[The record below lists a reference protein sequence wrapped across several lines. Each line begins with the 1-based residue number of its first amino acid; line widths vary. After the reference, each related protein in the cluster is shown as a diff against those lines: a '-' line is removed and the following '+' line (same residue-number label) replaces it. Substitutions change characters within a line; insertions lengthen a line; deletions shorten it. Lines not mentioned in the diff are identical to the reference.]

1 MKKKWL
7 KMQNNK
13 EKVFFESLSE
23 YTDNVHKTGNILLDF
38 CELIKRS
45 NKLYNLTSIV
55 ETKEMLSK
63 HILDSLSI
71 KHLIKGKNILDIGS
85 GAGLPGIPLAV
96 TSPDKKFLL
105 LDSNNKKI
113 IFLNHV
119 KINLDIKNI
128 DLVHERIEDFN
139 DEIGFDTIICRSYAS
154 LSKIYLNSKK
164 HLKDHGIIIAMKG
177 KEPYQELKELR
188 EVDKNICFNVETLN
202 VPRLS
207 AERHAII
214 IYKK

>member
-1 MKKKWL
+1 
-7 KMQNNK
+7 MQNNK

-71 KHLIKGKNILDIGS
+71 KHLLRGKDVLDVGS
-85 GAGLPGIPLAV
+85 GAGLPGIPLAIV
-96 TSPDKKFLL
+96 DPETRFLL

-119 KINLDIKNI
+119 KINLNIKNI

-139 DEIGFDTIICRSYAS
+139 NEDGFDTVICRSYGS
-154 LSKIYLNSKK
+154 LSTIYSNSKR
-164 HLKDHGIIIAMKG
+164 HLRDKGIIIAMKG
-177 KEPYQELKELR
+177 KDPFKEVEDLQAI
-188 EVDKNICFNVETLN
+188 DKNIHIEIQNLN
-202 VPRLS
+202 VPGLS
-207 AERHAII
+207 AERHAVII
-214 IYKK
+214 NKK

>member
-23 YTDNVHKTGNILLDF
+23 YTDNVHKTGSILLDF
-38 CELIKRS
+38 CELIKKS

-164 HLKDHGIIIAMKG
+164 HLKDRGIIIAMKG
-177 KEPYQELKELR
+177 KEPYQELKELK
-188 EVDKNICFNVETLN
+188 EVDKNICFNVEALY
-202 VPRLS
+202 VPRLA

-214 IYKK
+214 IYKN

>member
-1 MKKKWL
+1 
-7 KMQNNK
+7 MQNNK
-13 EKVFFESLSE
+13 DAFFAALEE
-23 YTDNVHKTGNILLDF
+23 YTNSGLQIGNILLNF
-38 CELIKRS
+38 CKLIQKS
-45 NKLYNLTSIV
+45 NKLYNLTSIIQT
-55 ETKEMLSK
+55 EEMLSK

-71 KHLIKGKNILDIGS
+71 NYLIKGKNVLDIGS

-96 TSPDKKFLL
+96 INPDINFLL

-119 KINLDIKNI
+119 KINLNIKNI
-128 DLVHERIEDFN
+128 DLVHARIEDFN
-139 DEIGFDTIICRSYAS
+139 NDVRFDTIICRSYAS

-164 HLKDHGIIIAMKG
+164 HLKDRGIIIAMKG

-188 EVDKNICFNVETLN
+188 EISKDICVDVKSLN
-202 VPRLS
+202 VPGLV

>member
-1 MKKKWL
+1 
-7 KMQNNK
+7 MQNNK
-13 EKVFFESLSE
+13 DAFFAALEE
-23 YTDNVHKTGNILLDF
+23 YTNSGLQIGNILLNF
-38 CELIKRS
+38 CKLIQKS
-45 NKLYNLTSIV
+45 NKLYNLTSIIQT
-55 ETKEMLSK
+55 EEMLSK

-71 KHLIKGKNILDIGS
+71 NYLIKGKNVLDIGS

-96 TSPDKKFLL
+96 INPDINFLL

-119 KINLDIKNI
+119 KINLNIKNI
-128 DLVHERIEDFN
+128 DLVHARIEDFN
-139 DEIGFDTIICRSYAS
+139 NDVRFDTIICRSYAS

-164 HLKDHGIIIAMKG
+164 HLKNRGIIIAMKG

-188 EVDKNICFNVETLN
+188 EISKDICVDVKSLN
-202 VPRLS
+202 VPGLV

>member
-1 MKKKWL
+1 
-7 KMQNNK
+7 MQNNK

-119 KINLDIKNI
+119 KINLGIENI
-128 DLVHERIEDFN
+128 DLLHERIEDFDN
-139 DEIGFDTIICRSYAS
+139 KKAFDSIICRSYAS
-154 LSKIYLNSKK
+154 LPTIYSNSIDHLNKN
-164 HLKDHGIIIAMKG
+164 GVIIAMKG
-177 KEPYQELKELR
+177 KYPHEEISALKNLNQSIHF
-188 EVDKNICFNVETLN
+188 EVARID
-202 VPRLS
+202 VPILS
-207 AERHAII
+207 AERHAVIM
-214 IYKK
+214 YKK

>member
-119 KINLDIKNI
+119 KISLDIENVNLLHKRVE
-128 DLVHERIEDFN
+128 DLSHDSV
-139 DEIGFDTIICRSYAS
+139 FDTVICRSFAS
-154 LSKIYLNSKK
+154 LRKIFANAEK
-164 HLKDHGIIIAMKG
+164 HLKKNGIVVAMKG
-177 KEPYQELKELR
+177 KYPGQELKEL
-188 EVDKNICFNVETLN
+188 DKDVEHKTHKLN
-202 VPRLS
+202 VPGLG

-214 IYKK
+214 MYKK

>member
-1 MKKKWL
+1 MKKKWH

-13 EKVFFESLSE
+13 EEAFFASLSA
-23 YTDNVHKTGNILLDF
+23 YTNNVYKIGNILLDF
-38 CELIKRS
+38 CELIKKS

-55 ETKEMLSK
+55 ETEEMLSK

-71 KHLIKGKNILDIGS
+71 KHLVKGKNVLDIGS
-85 GAGLPGIPLAV
+85 GAGLPGIPLAL

-128 DLVHERIEDFN
+128 DLMHERIENFN
-139 DEIGFDTIICRSYAS
+139 NSSGFDTIICRSYAS

-164 HLKDHGIIIAMKG
+164 HLKDHGTIIAMKG
-177 KEPYQELKELR
+177 KEPYQEIKELR
-188 EVDKNICFNVETLN
+188 EVDKNVRIDVENLN
-202 VPRLS
+202 VPGLT